1 MVWCLRP
8 GASIIGN
15 REGTRGHG
23 ESVPHDKEHLQV
35 STGTIRKTPPPNA
48 HGGRDRSKQSIA
60 QDILLVED
68 NPGDARLIREL
79 LIDEL
84 GRDGFRMRDAG
95 TLAEALQRMDEQVP
109 DMVVLDLSL
118 PDSFGLETLFKIQS
132 RDASLPLIVLTGNED
147 QAVALAAVKAGAQDF
162 LVKHELSG
170 RLLVKTLQYARERKH
185 NEARLRV
192 SEARFRSLAELSSD
206 WYWEQDAEHRLTY
219 LSEGLLEK
227 SGIDPAGLLGR
238 RWHEVSAGGEDVV
251 WDTLQTALA
260 GMQPFHDFVF
270 PHATD
275 GAEILH
281 ISISGMPVFDN
292 GVFAG
297 YRGLGK
303 DVSSRERAA
312 AHLRGSEERFRRMLD
327 TGRDGILMLGANG
340 LISFCNR
347 QAAILLGREEAE
359 LHGCPLDEMLVRE
372 PSSSGSEHALQE
384 EHGVAVRRRDG
395 STVFVMESL
404 YPVPR
409 PDGVHAGTLA
419 ILTDLTV
426 YKHREE
432 RVLELAA
439 LAAQKSEAERASHA
453 KSRFMAAVSHDLRQP
468 MHALGLFIDELK
480 TATLPEH
487 VYPLLD
493 HMESALHSTQ
503 SLLDSILIM
512 SRLETG
518 MVAPNFMAFPLEPLL
533 ARLRAAFGPTARQKN
548 LRLTVASSP
557 VTVYSDPALLERV
570 MANLVS
576 NALRYTDKGGV
587 IVACRPAG
595 RDVRLEV
602 WDSGIGIPA
611 EHQEAVFREFYR
623 IEREQGDRGGLGL
636 GLAIVRSSTRLL
648 GCPVQLRSVP
658 GRGSRFS
665 LRIALADLGQQPS
678 ASVEIQAVDDSTG
691 ARFDGLRVLLI
702 DDDALILE
710 GTRKLLE
717 RWGCH
722 VITALSGSEAD
733 ALLEREAVLPDLVI
747 SDLRLDAGELGTEIV
762 ARIRRRYRPAL
773 PAVLVS
779 GDTSLQTARFV
790 RRHGL
795 PLLYKPLAPARLRA
809 IIAKLCDG

>member
-1 MVWCLRP
+1 MQGL
-8 GASIIGN
+8 
-15 REGTRGHG
+15 
-23 ESVPHDKEHLQV
+23 
-35 STGTIRKTPPPNA
+35 
-48 HGGRDRSKQSIA
+48 A

-79 LIDEL
+79 LIDEV
-84 GRDGFRMRDAG
+84 GREGFRMRDAR
-95 TLAEALQRMDEQVP
+95 TLADALRCIAEQRP

-118 PDSFGLETLFKIQS
+118 PDSFGLETLFRVQTQ
-132 RDASLPLIVLTGNED
+132 DTLLPIIVLTGNED
-147 QAVALAAVKAGAQDF
+147 RALALAAVKAGAQDF
-162 LVKHELSG
+162 LVKQDLSG

-219 LSEGLLEK
+219 LSDGLLEK
-227 SGIDPAGLLGR
+227 SGVDPAVLLGR
-238 RWHEVSAGGEDVV
+238 GWHEAASAGGDAA
-251 WDTLQTALA
+251 WATLRAALA
-260 GMQPFHDFVF
+260 SRQPFQDFVF

-275 GAEILH
+275 GAETLH
-281 ISISGMPVFDN
+281 ISISGVPVFEH
-292 GVFAG
+292 GAFAG

-312 AHLRGSEERFRRMLD
+312 AHLRGSEERFRQMLD
-327 TGRDGILMLGANG
+327 TGRDGILMLGADG

-347 QAAILLGREEAE
+347 QAASLLGMEATELLGRR
-359 LHGCPLDEMLVRE
+359 LDELLVRE
-372 PSSSGSEHALQE
+372 ASRIASSANDPQE
-384 EHGVAVRRRDG
+384 EHGVAVSRADG
-395 STVFVMESL
+395 STIFVMESL
-404 YPVPR
+404 YPMTGL
-409 PDGVHAGTLA
+409 DGVHAGTLA
-419 ILTDLTV
+419 ILTDLTDH
-426 YKHREE
+426 KQREE
-432 RVLELAA
+432 RVRELAA
-439 LAAQKSEAERASHA
+439 LAAQKSEAERVSHA

-468 MHALGLFIDELK
+468 MHALGLFIDDLK
-480 TATLPEH
+480 SAKLPEH
-487 VYPLLD
+487 VYPVLD

-518 MVAPNFMAFPLEPLL
+518 MIAPNLMAFPLEPLL
-533 ARLRAAFGPTARQKN
+533 ARLRAAFGPTARQKR
-548 LRLTVASSP
+548 LRFTVASSP
-557 VTVYSDPALLERV
+557 VTVHSDPALLERV
-570 MANLVS
+570 LANLVS
-576 NALRYTDKGGV
+576 NALRYTEAGGV

-623 IEREQGDRGGLGL
+623 IERSEDDRGGLGL
-636 GLAIVRSSTRLL
+636 GLAIVRSCTQLL

-658 GRGSRFS
+658 GKGSRFS
-665 LRIALADLGQQPS
+665 LRVGLSEAPRAPS
-678 ASVEIQAVDDSTG
+678 LPAEVQASDDSTG

-702 DDDALILE
+702 DDDALVLE

-722 VITALSGSEAD
+722 VIPARSGPQAD
-733 ALLEREAVLPDLVI
+733 ALLEHEAVLPDLVI

-762 ARIRRRYRPAL
+762 ARIRRRCRPGL
-773 PAVLVS
+773 PAVLLS

-790 RRHGL
+790 RQHDL
-795 PLLYKPLAPARLRA
+795 PLLYKPVAPARLRA
-809 IIAKLCDG
+809 VVAKLCGE

>member
-1 MVWCLRP
+1 MQGL
-8 GASIIGN
+8 
-15 REGTRGHG
+15 
-23 ESVPHDKEHLQV
+23 
-35 STGTIRKTPPPNA
+35 
-48 HGGRDRSKQSIA
+48 A

-79 LIDEL
+79 LIDEV
-84 GRDGFRMRDAG
+84 GREGFRMRDAR
-95 TLAEALQRMDEQVP
+95 TLAEALQRIDERRP

-118 PDSFGLETLFKIQS
+118 PDSFGIETLFKVQS
-132 RDASLPLIVLTGNED
+132 RDALLPIIVLTGNED

-162 LVKHELSG
+162 LVKQDLSG

-185 NEARLRV
+185 NEAKLRV

-219 LSEGLLEK
+219 LSDGLQEK
-227 SGIDPAGLLGR
+227 SGVDPAALLGR
-238 RWHEVSAGGEDVV
+238 RWCEASPGGEDAV
-251 WDTLQTALA
+251 WAPLQTALE
-260 GMQPFHDFVF
+260 GRQPFQDFVF
-270 PHATD
+270 AHATD
-275 GAEILH
+275 GAETLH
-281 ISISGMPVFDN
+281 ISISGVPVFDN

-297 YRGLGK
+297 YRGMGK

-312 AHLRGSEERFRRMLD
+312 EHLRGSEERFRRMLD
-327 TGRDGILMLGANG
+327 TGRDGILMLGADG

-347 QAAILLGREEAE
+347 QAASLLGLEADE
-359 LHGCPLDEMLVRE
+359 LYGRRWDDMLLRE
-372 PSSSGSEHALQE
+372 PTSMASSGHDAQD
-384 EHGVAVRRRDG
+384 EHGVAVRRGDG
-395 STVFVMESL
+395 SIVFVMESL
-404 YPVPR
+404 YPMAGL
-409 PDGVHAGTLA
+409 DGVHTGTLA

-426 YKHREE
+426 HKQREE
-432 RVLELAA
+432 RVRELAA
-439 LAAQKSEAERASHA
+439 LAAQKSEAERLSDA
-453 KSRFMAAVSHDLRQP
+453 KSRLMAAVSHDLRQP

-480 TATLPEH
+480 TAKLPGH
-487 VYPLLD
+487 LYALLD

-512 SRLETG
+512 SKLETG
-518 MVAPNFMAFPLEPLL
+518 MIAPNFMAFPLEPLL

-548 LRLTVASSP
+548 IRFVVASSP
-557 VTVYSDPALLERV
+557 LTIYSDPALLERV
-570 MANLVS
+570 LANLVS

-611 EHQEAVFREFYR
+611 EHQDAVFGEFYR
-623 IEREQGDRGGLGL
+623 IERKGDDRGGLGL
-636 GLAIVRSSTRLL
+636 GLAIVRSCTQLL

-665 LRIALADLGQQPS
+665 LRVGLGEAGRQSSSSTDMLAP
-678 ASVEIQAVDDSTG
+678 DDSTD

-722 VITALSGSEAD
+722 VIPAQSGAQAD
-733 ALLEREAVLPDLVI
+733 ALLDGVVLPDLVI

-762 ARIRRRYRPAL
+762 ARIRRRYRPGL
-773 PAVLVS
+773 PALLVS

-790 RRHGL
+790 RRHDL
-795 PLLYKPLAPARLRA
+795 PLLYKPVAPTRLRA
-809 IIAKLCDG
+809 IIAKLCGG

>member
-1 MVWCLRP
+1 MQGL
-8 GASIIGN
+8 
-15 REGTRGHG
+15 
-23 ESVPHDKEHLQV
+23 
-35 STGTIRKTPPPNA
+35 
-48 HGGRDRSKQSIA
+48 A

-68 NPGDARLIREL
+68 SPGDARLIREL
-79 LIDEL
+79 LIDEV
-84 GRDGFRMRDAG
+84 GRDGFRMRDAR
-95 TLAEALQRMDEQVP
+95 TLADALQRIGEQRP

-118 PDSFGLETLFKIQS
+118 PDSFGLETLFRIQS
-132 RDASLPLIVLTGNED
+132 QDALLPIVVLTGNED

-162 LVKHELSG
+162 LVKQALSG

-185 NEARLRV
+185 NEAKLRV

-206 WYWEQDAEHRLTY
+206 WYWEQDAAHRLTY
-219 LSEGLLEK
+219 LSDGLLEK
-227 SGIDPAGLLGR
+227 SGVNPAALLGR
-238 RWHEVSAGGEDVV
+238 RWDEVSPGGGDAV
-251 WDTLQTALA
+251 WAALRTALA
-260 GMQPFHDFVF
+260 SRQPFQDFAF

-275 GAEILH
+275 GAETLH
-281 ISISGMPVFDN
+281 ISISGVPVFDD
-292 GVFAG
+292 GAFAG

-327 TGRDGILMLGANG
+327 TGRDGILMLGADG

-347 QAAILLGREEAE
+347 QAASLLGWESIA
-359 LHGCPLDEMLVRE
+359 LHGRRLDEMRVRE
-372 PSSSGSEHALQE
+372 PSPIVSSGHDPQD
-384 EHGVAVRRRDG
+384 EHGVAVRRADG
-395 STVFVMESL
+395 SVVFVMESL
-404 YPVPR
+404 YPMTGL
-409 PDGVHAGTLA
+409 DGAHAGTLA

-426 YKHREE
+426 HKQREE
-432 RVLELAA
+432 RVRELAA
-439 LAAQKSEAERASHA
+439 LAAQKSEAERVSHA

-468 MHALGLFIDELK
+468 MHALGLFIDDLK
-480 TATLPEH
+480 GAKLPEH
-487 VYPLLD
+487 VYPVLD

-518 MVAPNFMAFPLEPLL
+518 MIAPNFMAFPLEPLL
-533 ARLRAAFGPTARQKN
+533 ARLRAAFGPAARQKK
-548 LRLTVASSP
+548 LRFIVASSP
-557 VTVYSDPALLERV
+557 VTVHSDPALLERV

-576 NALRYTDKGGV
+576 NALRYTDTGGV

-623 IEREQGDRGGLGL
+623 IERSEDDRGGLGL
-636 GLAIVRSSTRLL
+636 GLAIVRSCTQLL

-665 LRIALADLGQQPS
+665 LRVALSEARQEPS
-678 ASVEIQAVDDSTG
+678 LSAEVRAPDDSAG

-702 DDDALILE
+702 DDDAWILE

-722 VITALSGSEAD
+722 VLSALSGPQAD
-733 ALLEREAVLPDLVI
+733 ALLEHESVVPDLVI

-762 ARIRRRYRPAL
+762 ARIRRRYRPGL

-790 RRHGL
+790 RQHGL
-795 PLLYKPLAPARLRA
+795 PLLYKPVAPARLRA
-809 IIAKLCDG
+809 VIAKLCGG

>member
-1 MVWCLRP
+1 MQGL
-8 GASIIGN
+8 
-15 REGTRGHG
+15 
-23 ESVPHDKEHLQV
+23 
-35 STGTIRKTPPPNA
+35 
-48 HGGRDRSKQSIA
+48 A

-79 LIDEL
+79 LIDEV
-84 GRDGFRMRDAG
+84 GREGFRMRDAR
-95 TLAEALQRMDEQVP
+95 TLAEALQRIDEQRP

-118 PDSFGLETLFKIQS
+118 PDSFGLETLFKVQS
-132 RDASLPLIVLTGNED
+132 RDALLPIIVLTGNED

-162 LVKHELSG
+162 LVKQDLSG

-185 NEARLRV
+185 NEAKLRV

-219 LSEGLLEK
+219 LSDGLQDK
-227 SGIDPAGLLGR
+227 SGVDPAALLGR
-238 RWHEVSAGGEDVV
+238 RWCEASSGGDDAV
-251 WDTLQTALA
+251 WAALRTALA
-260 GMQPFHDFVF
+260 GRQPFQDFVF
-270 PHATD
+270 AHATD
-275 GAEILH
+275 GAETLH
-281 ISISGMPVFDN
+281 ISIGGVPVFDN

-312 AHLRGSEERFRRMLD
+312 EHLRGSEERFRRMLD
-327 TGRDGILMLGANG
+327 TGRDGILMLGGDG

-347 QAAILLGREEAE
+347 QAASLLGVEANE
-359 LHGCPLDEMLVRE
+359 LYGRRWGDMLLRE
-372 PSSSGSEHALQE
+372 PSPIESSGTASQD
-384 EHGVAVRRRDG
+384 EHGVAVRRADG

-404 YPVPR
+404 YPMASL
-409 PDGVHAGTLA
+409 DGVHSGTLA

-426 YKHREE
+426 HKQREE
-432 RVLELAA
+432 RVREFAA
-439 LAAQKSEAERASHA
+439 LAAQKSEAERLSHA

-480 TATLPEH
+480 SAKLPGH
-487 VYPLLD
+487 AYPLLD

-512 SRLETG
+512 SKLETG
-518 MVAPNFMAFPLEPLL
+518 MIAPNVMAFPLEPLL

-548 LRLTVASSP
+548 IRFVVASSP
-557 VTVYSDPALLERV
+557 LTVYSDPALLERV

-587 IVACRPAG
+587 IVACRPLG

-611 EHQEAVFREFYR
+611 EHQEAVFGEFYR
-623 IEREQGDRGGLGL
+623 IERSGDDRGGLGL
-636 GLAIVRSSTRLL
+636 GLAIVRSCTQLL

-665 LRIALADLGQQPS
+665 LRVGLGEAGRQSSSSTDILAP
-678 ASVEIQAVDDSTG
+678 DDSTD

-722 VITALSGSEAD
+722 VMPAQSGGQAD
-733 ALLEREAVLPDLVI
+733 ALLDGAVLPDLVI

-762 ARIRRRYRPAL
+762 ARIRRRYRPGL
-773 PAVLVS
+773 PALLVS

-790 RRHGL
+790 RRHDL
-795 PLLYKPLAPARLRA
+795 PLLYKPVAPARLRA
-809 IIAKLCDG
+809 IIAKLCGG

>member
-1 MVWCLRP
+1 MQGL
-8 GASIIGN
+8 
-15 REGTRGHG
+15 
-23 ESVPHDKEHLQV
+23 
-35 STGTIRKTPPPNA
+35 
-48 HGGRDRSKQSIA
+48 A

-68 NPGDARLIREL
+68 NPGDARLLREL
-79 LIDEL
+79 LIDEV
-84 GRDGFRMRDAG
+84 GREGFRMRDAR
-95 TLAEALQRMDEQVP
+95 TLAEALHRIVEQRP

-118 PDSFGLETLFKIQS
+118 PDSFGLETLFRIQS
-132 RDASLPLIVLTGNED
+132 QDALLPIIVLTGNED
-147 QAVALAAVKAGAQDF
+147 QALALAAVKAGAQDF
-162 LVKHELSG
+162 LVKQDLSG

-219 LSEGLLEK
+219 LSDGLLEK
-227 SGIDPAGLLGR
+227 SGVDPAALLGR
-238 RWHEVSAGGEDVV
+238 RWCEVSPGDGDAT
-251 WDTLQTALA
+251 WAPLRKALA
-260 GMQPFHDFVF
+260 NTQPFQDFVF

-275 GAEILH
+275 GAETLH
-281 ISISGMPVFDN
+281 ISISGVPVFES
-292 GVFAG
+292 GAFAG

-327 TGRDGILMLGANG
+327 TGRDGILMLDADG

-347 QAAILLGREEAE
+347 QAASLLGLEATE
-359 LHGCPLDEMLVRE
+359 LYGLRLDKMLVHE
-372 PSSSGSEHALQE
+372 APPGMAEHGAQE
-384 EHGVAVRRRDG
+384 EHGVAVRRADG
-395 STVFVMESL
+395 STIFVMESL
-404 YPVPR
+404 YPVPG
-409 PDGVHAGTLA
+409 PDGLHAGTLA

-426 YKHREE
+426 YKQREE
-432 RVLELAA
+432 RVRELAA

-468 MHALGLFIDELK
+468 MHALGLFIDDLK
-480 TATLPEH
+480 SAELPEH
-487 VYPLLD
+487 VYPVLD

-503 SLLDSILIM
+503 TLLDSILIM

-518 MVAPNFMAFPLEPLL
+518 MVAPNFMVFPLEPLL

-548 LRLTVASSP
+548 VRFVVASSALN
-557 VTVYSDPALLERV
+557 VYSDPALLERV

-602 WDSGIGIPA
+602 WDSGMGIPV

-623 IEREQGDRGGLGL
+623 IERGEDDRGGLGL
-636 GLAIVRSSTRLL
+636 GLAIVRSCTQLL

-665 LRIALADLGQQPS
+665 LRIAVGEPRLQAPAS
-678 ASVEIQAVDDSTG
+678 AEIQLADDSTD
-691 ARFDGLRVLLI
+691 ARFEGLRVLLI

-710 GTRKLLE
+710 GTQKLLE

-722 VITALSGSEAD
+722 VVPAQSGSQAD
-733 ALLEREAVLPDLVI
+733 VLLDGAVLPDLVI
-747 SDLRLDAGELGTEIV
+747 SDLRLEAGELGTEIV
-762 ARIRRRYRPAL
+762 ARIRRRYRPGL
-773 PAVLVS
+773 PALLVS

-790 RRHGL
+790 RQHGL
-795 PLLYKPLAPARLRA
+795 PLLYKPVAPARLRA
-809 IIAKLCDG
+809 IIAKICGG